1 MVSLLRSDHDDG
13 GGVVPLAVLQDG
25 GVCPHV
31 LDHNTTLAV
40 MPVNLDK
47 SLSITRCQ
55 SGQESLLLSV
65 SLNQQELIMNRKY

>member
-1 MVSLLRSDHDDG
+1 MFLPGSDHDDG

-47 SLSITRCQ
+47 SQYQLMSISTGIFTALCFTEPA
-55 SGQESLLLSV
+55 GIDNE
-65 SLNQQELIMNRKY
+65 

>member
-47 SLSITRCQ
+47 SLSI
-55 SGQESLLLSV
+55 
-65 SLNQQELIMNRKY
+65 N

>member
-47 SLSITRCQ
+47 SLSITDVNLGRNLYC
-55 SGQESLLLSV
+55 SLSH
-65 SLNQQELIMNRKY
+65 